1 MIGTMTW
8 AAMDVHARSTYAASL
23 DVMTGELTRRRFD
36 TGAVEPVVAWL
47 AGLSG
52 PVRACYEAGPT
63 GFGLYR
69 AAGAAGIDCQ
79 VIAPSKTPRP
89 SGDRNKSDRRDT
101 DLLLRQLMAGA
112 LTPVAVPPATFEAAR
127 DLARAREQI
136 RADLMRCR
144 HRLSKLLLRHGRVY
158 DRKAWTQA
166 HRQWL
171 AAQSFEQVNTELAF
185 VDNLAACDGLVAR
198 KQALDERL
206 SRVARDPEFWPLV
219 ARFRAFRGLDT
230 LSALIIVLEVRLH
243 AVRSR
248 RAARIVAWAGALA
261 PAVRRIRH
269 ARADH
274 QDRLAVRPPDP
285 RRSGLALHP
294 PTPHRP
300 GARRAPRRPAR
311 PHPPDRLARAASPAP
326 HPPTDARAQ
335 KAGQRDHRC
344 VRPRAR
350 LLPLGSRHRPITQA
364 DSPPARVGRRRA
376 PKSAGTRGNTMGS
389 PYQATPVLR
398 HASAGDETRD
408 LGCQPPHM
416 RLTDVEDAPDASPR
430 EPKTLNPPA
439 TGGTMNA
446 AHLTN
451 VPPYEC

>member
-1 MIGTMTW
+1 VIGTMTW

-47 AGLSG
+47 AGLPG

-79 VIAPSKTPRP
+79 VIAPSKTPRA

-112 LTPVAVPPATFEAAR
+112 LTPVAVPAPTFEAAR

-144 HRLSKLLLRHGRVY
+144 HRVSKLLLRHGRVY

-185 VDNLAACDGLVAR
+185 IDNLAACDGLVAR

-206 SRVARDPEFWPLV
+206 SRVAREPEFWPLV

-230 LSALIIVLEVRLH
+230 LSALMIVLEVSDFTRFARAVQLGSWLGLVPSREQSGESDRHGAITKTGSKYARRILVEASWHYARPPRIGQALAERHAGQPDHILQIAWRAQHRLH
-243 AVRSR
+243 RIHKRMRERKKPANVITVACARELSCFLW
-248 RAARIVAWAGALA
+248 AAATAL
-261 PAVRRIRH
+261 
-269 ARADH
+269 
-274 QDRLAVRPPDP
+274 
-285 RRSGLALHP
+285 
-294 PTPHRP
+294 
-300 GARRAPRRPAR
+300 
-311 PHPPDRLARAASPAP
+311 
-326 HPPTDARAQ
+326 
-335 KAGQRDHRC
+335 
-344 VRPRAR
+344 
-350 LLPLGSRHRPITQA
+350 
-364 DSPPARVGRRRA
+364 
-376 PKSAGTRGNTMGS
+376 
-389 PYQATPVLR
+389 
-398 HASAGDETRD
+398 
-408 LGCQPPHM
+408 
-416 RLTDVEDAPDASPR
+416 
-430 EPKTLNPPA
+430 
-439 TGGTMNA
+439 
-446 AHLTN
+446 
-451 VPPYEC
+451 

>member
-1 MIGTMTW
+1 MIGNG
-8 AAMDVHARSTYAASL
+8 HAGFGRAASEKDPQGTSPTSYL
-23 DVMTGELTRRRFD
+23 D
-36 TGAVEPVVAWL
+36 
-47 AGLSG
+47 
-52 PVRACYEAGPT
+52 
-63 GFGLYR
+63 
-69 AAGAAGIDCQ
+69 
-79 VIAPSKTPRP
+79 
-89 SGDRNKSDRRDT
+89 
-101 DLLLRQLMAGA
+101 
-112 LTPVAVPPATFEAAR
+112 
-127 DLARAREQI
+127 
-136 RADLMRCR
+136 
-144 HRLSKLLLRHGRVY
+144 
-158 DRKAWTQA
+158 
-166 HRQWL
+166 
-171 AAQSFEQVNTELAF
+171 
-185 VDNLAACDGLVAR
+185 
-198 KQALDERL
+198 
-206 SRVARDPEFWPLV
+206 
-219 ARFRAFRGLDT
+219 
-230 LSALIIVLEVRLH
+230 
-243 AVRSR
+243 
-248 RAARIVAWAGALA
+248 
-261 PAVRRIRH
+261 
-269 ARADH
+269 
-274 QDRLAVRPPDP
+274 
-285 RRSGLALHP
+285 HP

-451 VPPYEC
+451 VPPYECLSPLTPSSGVGTAGSVSSARGRSGRVDFIAAMSRHTLSPVTFLEAAAAVLRAAKRPLTTREITDIALQRGLLRTSGKRRRRS